1 MKLNRT
7 RETVRCRHP
16 GWTVL
21 QIIKAVRFQIV
32 GGAAEPLQ
40 RGHRFFL
47 RVDIGLPSDK
57 APDDPSTI
65 VVPSLIKAYFY
76 DMSGKFA
83 AIMARSEEHTSEL
96 QSLMRISYAVFC

>member
-57 APDDPSTI
+57 APDRKR
-65 VVPSLIKAYFY
+65 VVK
-76 DMSGKFA
+76 G
-83 AIMARSEEHTSEL
+83 TSVSVRVDL
-96 QSLMRISYAVFC
+96 GGRCIINNKNKKNTVSHVSIDRHRIYYIRVL